1 MGRLSEN
8 EGLLRQAKNRSRINL
23 SNLGNLPA
31 RFSDKDI
38 SRNVQERRKP
48 QEKYLR
54 ESYYHLIKCI
64 TTTFLAVFMW
74 IRPLN
79 SATLTITTHKRSEGV
94 SNGTST

>member
-1 MGRLSEN
+1 MGRLSKK

-31 RFSDKDI
+31 RFSDKDM
-38 SRNVQERRKP
+38 SRNVQEKMKP

-54 ESYYHLIKCI
+54 ESYNHLIKCI

-74 IRPLN
+74 RRLLN
-79 SATLTITTHKRSEGV
+79 SVALTITTHKRSEGV

>member
-31 RFSDKDI
+31 RFSDKDM

-64 TTTFLAVFMW
+64 TTTFLTVFMW

-79 SATLTITTHKRSEGV
+79 SAALTITTHKRSEGV

>member
-1 MGRLSEN
+1 MGRLSKK

-31 RFSDKDI
+31 RFSDKDM
-38 SRNVQERRKP
+38 SRNVQEKMKP

-74 IRPLN
+74 RRLLN
-79 SATLTITTHKRSEGV
+79 NVALTITTHKRSKGV
-94 SNGTST
+94 FNGTST